1 MGSYHIIYNP
11 VIRDRVKKESSLSHY
26 NEMNVLSMYA
36 LIGAY
41 QQEGYEWTDELCKVL
56 TKNAEYAYD
65 YIRSHFKGVQ
75 VAMPQGTYM
84 LLLDCTEWCRKHGI
98 TIDELQHR
106 CDLAGWQPVPQPVQH
121 PHESGA
127 AIFTCGG
134 SDGASPEVCICV
146 EVKKILQRERTD
158 KSKGV
163 LLGKIIRPM
172 TGWKI

>member
-1 MGSYHIIYNP
+1 
-11 VIRDRVKKESSLSHY
+11 
-26 NEMNVLSMYA
+26 
-36 LIGAY
+36 
-41 QQEGYEWTDELCKVL
+41 
-56 TKNAEYAYD
+56 
-65 YIRSHFKGVQ
+65 
-75 VAMPQGTYM
+75 M

-98 TIDELQHR
+98 TIDELQKR
-106 CDLAGWQPVPQPVQH
+106 GASIGVIWQDGRPFHSPCGIRMNL
-121 PHESGA
+121 GA

-163 LLGKIIRPM
+163 LLWKIIRPM

>member
-1 MGSYHIIYNP
+1 
-11 VIRDRVKKESSLSHY
+11 
-26 NEMNVLSMYA
+26 MNVLSMYA

-98 TIDELQHR
+98 TIDELQKR
-106 CDLAGWQPVPQPVQH
+106 GPPLWRFAVYPLFALLLVDSDL
-121 PHESGA
+121 
-127 AIFTCGG
+127 
-134 SDGASPEVCICV
+134 
-146 EVKKILQRERTD
+146 
-158 KSKGV
+158 KS
-163 LLGKIIRPM
+163 LFA
-172 TGWKI
+172 